1 MDALLTP
8 VEAVGEPSLGADLAA
23 LASRRILFGH
33 QSIGMNLLRGI
44 AAITAAHSGPSLRI
58 VETSEDAGPGAIAHI
73 FLPRNGAPELK
84 LSSFQRALES
94 AAGRSADVALM
105 KLCYADFTDRTDVH
119 ALFARYRATMSGLR
133 RTHGS
138 VTFAHVTVPLTTVR
152 ERHGARSV
160 VAALAG
166 RESRAV
172 RENARREEF
181 NDLIRRTYGASGLV
195 FDLARLEST
204 APDGS
209 SQLHRGDGRLVPA
222 LCSAYTDDGSHLNQP
237 TAERIGRGL
246 IAFLANVAT
255 Q

>member
-8 VEAVGEPSLGADLAA
+8 VAPAHDPYLGADLAR
-23 LASRRILFGH
+23 LASMRILFGH
-33 QSIGMNLLRGI
+33 QSIGMNLLNGI
-44 AAITAAHSGPSLRI
+44 AAITSAHGGPSPRV
-58 VETSEDAGPGAIAHI
+58 VETSEDAGPGTIAHL

-84 LSSFQRALES
+84 LTSFQRALES
-94 AAGRSADVALM
+94 GAGRSADIALM
-105 KLCYADFTDRTDVH
+105 KFCYADFTDRTDAH
-119 ALFARYRATMSGLR
+119 ALFTRYRATMAGLR

-138 VTFAHVTVPLTTVR
+138 VKFGHVTVPLTTVR
-152 ERHGARSV
+152 ERHGAHGV

-166 RESRAV
+166 RVSRAV

-181 NDLIRRTYGASGLV
+181 NDLLRRAYGGSGLV
-195 FDLARLEST
+195 FDLARFEST

-222 LCSAYTDDGSHLNQP
+222 LCSAYTDDGGHLNPP

-246 IAFLANVAT
+246 IGFLANLAT